1 MTDQENQAST
11 ELDSKS
17 AEMTE
22 RQFEQFMQLAE
33 STLQL
38 NAKEQLSLRQ
48 RMAST
53 ISGGYSFDDSLH
65 NVYLD
70 FGYPSQVTF
79 FDLWNMYRRLGIAR
93 NVVELPVDMTWLTG
107 PTIESS
113 NAQFMQGIE
122 ELISRFKLWKR
133 AKGLD
138 TRQRV
143 GRYAGMFMQ
152 VRDGKKPDQ
161 PLGTLNGVNSIVNMQ
176 PMYEGQLEVQTV
188 NDDQTSPRFGMPEVY
203 FYNSGNVGN
212 RNEKSKV
219 GFNIHWTRV
228 VIAAEGAD
236 DGSIYGIP
244 ALEGCY
250 NSLMDIRKIIG
261 AGGEGFY
268 RNAAHRLFFSL
279 QDVSKMSTDVA
290 GKLSKFNDQFDD
302 FMHNMNRR
310 AIWAPGLDAKQLQ
323 SDLISNEPHFNTSLA
338 DVSANSQIPSTIII
352 GKQTGRLASD
362 EDSRHFL
369 SVVQSRRH
377 NFGTELVRDIIDW
390 FIEYAVLPAADY
402 EVEWDDL
409 LARSD
414 EEKLTNAEKMTLANE
429 RSFKSSGGPIFSEE
443 EIREAAGFDP
453 MELPEP
459 EGEEIDELN
468 EFEGDEPEDD
478 DGSQD

>member
-1 MTDQENQAST
+1 MTEQDADFKPEDAT
-11 ELDSKS
+11 
-17 AEMTE
+17 MTE
-22 RQFEQFMQLAE
+22 RQFEQFVGMVQQE
-33 STLQL
+33 LQL
-38 NAKEQLSLRQ
+38 NAQDTLTVRQ

-53 ISGGYSFDDSLH
+53 ISGGYSFDDTLH

-79 FDLWNMYRRLGIAR
+79 YDLWNMYRRLGIAKS
-93 NVVELPVDMTWLTG
+93 VVELPVDMTWLTE
-107 PTIESS
+107 PMIESS
-113 NAQFMQGIE
+113 DASFMRGIE
-122 ELISRFKLWKR
+122 ELIVRFKLWKR
-133 AKGLD
+133 TKGLD

-143 GRYAGMFMQ
+143 GRYAGMFMR
-152 VRDGKKPDQ
+152 VRDGKTPDQ
-161 PLGTLNGVNSIVNMQ
+161 PLENLNGVGSIVNMQ
-176 PMYEGQLEVQTV
+176 PMYEGQLEVQTTD
-188 NDDQTSPRFGMPEVY
+188 NDETSPRFGMPEMY

-219 GFNIHWTRV
+219 GFNIHWSRV

-236 DGSIYGIP
+236 DGGIYGIP

-250 NSLMDIRKIIG
+250 NSLMDIRKLIG

-323 SDLISNEPHFNTSLA
+323 SDLISNEPHFNTCLA
-338 DVSANSQIPSTIII
+338 DVSADSGIPSTILI
-352 GKQTGRLASD
+352 GKQTGRLASA

-369 SVVQSRRH
+369 SIVQSRRH
-377 NFGTELVRDIIDW
+377 NYGTEMIRDIIDW
-390 FIEYAVLPAADY
+390 FIEYAVLPMADY

-414 EEKLTNAEKMTLANE
+414 EEKLANAEKMTMANE
-429 RSFKSSGGPIFSEE
+429 RSFKSGSGPIFSDE